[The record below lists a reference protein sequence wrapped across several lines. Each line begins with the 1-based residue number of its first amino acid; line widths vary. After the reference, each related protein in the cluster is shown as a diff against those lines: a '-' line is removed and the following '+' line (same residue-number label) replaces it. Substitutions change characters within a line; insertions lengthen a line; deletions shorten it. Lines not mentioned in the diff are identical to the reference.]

1 MEGFSLRRALIS
13 LPCGGEL
20 SQWVQ
25 DVPRWMA
32 YIQLGLFFN
41 GPRQIKLLYPVHKRI
56 VAVDDIGNCRIWKG
70 TQSSAKRPS
79 RDVIATHLQTRQSA
93 CTPAIYPEHKQTT
106 TIRTNTSRSTDR
118 LWRDHAGGCLFVSS
132 GKELRTDRKRDTHQ
146 SLTGSSLPRTLRT
159 AALTTFPQP

>member
-25 DVPRWMA
+25 DVWRWMA

-56 VAVDDIGNCRIWKG
+56 VPVDNIGNCRIWG
-70 TQSSAKRPS
+70 HAHQQSPS
-79 RDVIATHLQTRQSA
+79 LNIIATHLQTRQSA
-93 CTPAIYPEHKQTT
+93 CTPAIYPEHKRTT

-118 LWRDHAGGCLFVSS
+118 LWRDHAVGFLSTSS
-132 GKELRTDRKRDTHQ
+132 GKKLRTGRKQNTHQ

-159 AALTTFPQP
+159 VAVTTFPQP